1 MHLQE
6 MLHLFQPFF
15 FSNRR
20 AVWLLQQCRHMPSA
34 THVPPAQP
42 ATFLLVTERNWD
54 LKTNVGIFKVRY
66 QWIT

>member
-15 FSNRR
+15 QTAVLSGFCSQRR
-20 AVWLLQQCRHMPSA
+20 QMPSA

-42 ATFLLVTERNWD
+42 ATFLFVTESNWD
-54 LKTNVGIFKVRY
+54 LKTNVGIFSRFV
-66 QWIT
+66 ISG